1 MYTIDIDN
9 GMFYEY
15 NIKYRRDVTVL
26 RKILIFCL
34 SILLIF
40 SFTACSPVDEDYGVV
55 SSVSSEDNAEHI
67 DVGDTK
73 IMSSDRVMSKYF
85 DISLFDEENYSNIYL
100 GNKFDIDAIFGDF
113 KFEVPVKIEQLKEDG
128 WRLAEGNKYDE
139 NSLVF
144 AYETID
150 ATITNDQGNVIAVQ
164 FYNSSRSS
172 VKLSKCYI
180 VKYKIENYFYKNV
193 ESYAEFNINGITN
206 TMAITDVINTLGTP
220 SHFYKVSENS
230 YYLDYFISRR
240 DRRNGI
246 TVYLDPIEDLVTAVE
261 FSYYK

>member
-1 MYTIDIDN
+1 M
-9 GMFYEY
+9 
-15 NIKYRRDVTVL
+15 RRIGYLLLAV
-26 RKILIFCL
+26 ILIISVC
-34 SILLIF
+34 
-40 SFTACSPVDEDYGVV
+40 ACSPVDDKYG
-55 SSVSSEDNAEHI
+55 VSSEALLDETEHI

-85 DISLFDEENYSNIYL
+85 DISLFDEENYSDVYL
-100 GNKFDIDAIFGDF
+100 GKKFEINAVFGDF
-113 KFEVPVKIEQLKEDG
+113 NFEVPVKIDRLEEQG
-128 WRLAEGNKYDE
+128 WRLAEGNEYDK

-150 ATITNDQGNVIAVQ
+150 ATITNDLGHIIAIQ

-172 VKLSKCYI
+172 VKLSECYV
-180 VKYKIENYFYKNV
+180 VKYKIENYFYKNI
-193 ESYAEFNINGITN
+193 ENWTEFNINGITN

-220 SHFYKVSENS
+220 SHFYKVADNN
-230 YYLDYFISRR
+230 YYLDYFITKK

-246 TVYLDPIEDLVTAVE
+246 TVYLDPVEDLVTAVE